1 MTKIFLRLIMFAS
14 FAILVGCANHEKKRI
29 ENANKYLESR
39 TDISETVR
47 SSILN
52 GKVLIGM
59 FPDEAY
65 AAAGAFTYTVER
77 DPKWESGAFP
87 PEIIFGQREKPDAS
101 KISMT
106 FCNKT
111 QFDSKTP
118 IVFTV
123 YFEQGKAIRIE
134 PKAKK

>member
-1 MTKIFLRLIMFAS
+1 MTKLFLRLS
-14 FAILVGCANHEKKRI
+14 VLVSLVVVIGCSNHETKRI

-39 TDISETVR
+39 TDISEIAR

-52 GKVLIGM
+52 GRVLTGM

-65 AAAGAFTYTVER
+65 AAAGVFTYTVER
-77 DPKWESGAFP
+77 DPKWESGTFP
-87 PEIIFGQREKPDAS
+87 PQIIFGQRKKPDSS

-111 QFDSKTP
+111 QFDSKMP

-123 YFEQGKAIRIE
+123 YFEQGRAIRIE
-134 PKAKK
+134 PKTKE